1 MVTLPNCPFTVFF
14 RPDVDRSRDEVV
26 VELGKMWSG
35 TPAHVTTP
43 YTFTVTKNGTQLF
56 TQTIPYH
63 WWWARWRW
71 QSAPRP
77 FVRTAASLIAD
88 KHFLP
93 YTKAYLYGYR
103 PWSTN
108 YTYTPMG
115 AAGQE
120 TFEVTP
126 GDRRELGP
134 LTLPQSDY
142 ILLGTP
148 LAKSS
153 MIAQAESS
161 GTMPIHVRDEN
172 TGAWLDNQAHP
183 YGGFINAGAPGFPI
197 PNPSFPRLN
206 DDWDHNCFGMETS
219 HSPSLTYAPYLFTDD
234 PYYLEELQAMAL
246 FNIIEENY
254 HPPIQKLPGLV
265 NPGETRGTA

>member
-1 MVTLPNCPFTVFF
+1 
-14 RPDVDRSRDEVV
+14 
-26 VELGKMWSG
+26 
-35 TPAHVTTP
+35 
-43 YTFTVTKNGTQLF
+43 
-56 TQTIPYH
+56 
-63 WWWARWRW
+63 
-71 QSAPRP
+71 
-77 FVRTAASLIAD
+77 
-88 KHFLP
+88 
-93 YTKAYLYGYR
+93 
-103 PWSTN
+103 
-108 YTYTPMG
+108 
-115 AAGQE
+115 

-183 YGGFINAGAPGFPI
+183 YGGFINSGAPGFPI
-197 PNPSFPRLN
+197 PNTSFPRLN

-246 FNIIEENY
+246 FNIIDENY